1 MKRQFEIS
9 YSFGYV
15 YDKSKLIAMYPVG
28 TTVINEEEYELEVEV
43 AFLKDGI
50 DLAFKDEDI
59 KVANDT
65 MKPLETFLMK
75 PNKII
80 PFVECINDVN
90 TNEEL
95 SKLLE
100 EFDEE
105 YEIKN
110 NYMEKGYKI
119 INFYDV
125 FKNVVDYIPKE
136 SLENLNIL
144 KIECDNFRIND
155 FLNEVKTNLDEVMDS
170 NIIPISMEK
179 SNLTPR
185 LFVRSDNNEN
195 NSFYVPFAVKGVYES
210 EEIICA
216 NGEIISDETIDM
228 GDLEISI
235 TKDAGYIIEKVNNI
249 LTFKISN
256 FNSKTE
262 NNNQITQVVDYA
274 GKIKSMMIEFLNLYI
289 KNI

>member
-28 TTVINEEEYELEVEV
+28 TTVMNEEEYEVEVEV
-43 AFLKDGI
+43 VFLKDGI

-80 PFVECINDVN
+80 PFVECIKDVN

-95 SKLLE
+95 IKLLE
-100 EFDEE
+100 EFDDE

-110 NYMEKGYKI
+110 DYIEKGYKI

-144 KIECDNFRIND
+144 KIECDNFRMND

-185 LFVRSDNNEN
+185 LFVKSNNNES
-195 NSFYVPFAVKGVYES
+195 NSFYVPFAVKGIYES

-235 TKDAGYIIEKVNNI
+235 TKDAGYIVEKVNNI

>member
-28 TTVINEEEYELEVEV
+28 TTVINEEEYEVEVEV

-235 TKDAGYIIEKVNNI
+235 TKDAGYIIEKLNNI

>member
-15 YDKSKLIAMYPVG
+15 YDKSKLVAMYPVG
-28 TTVINEEEYELEVEV
+28 TIVMDEEEYEMEVEV

-50 DLAFKDEDI
+50 ESVFKDEDI

-65 MKPLETFLMK
+65 MKPLEMFLMK

-80 PFVECINDVN
+80 PFVESIKDLD
-90 TNEEL
+90 TKKEL
-95 SKLLE
+95 NKFLE

-110 NYMEKGYKI
+110 NYIEKGYKI
-119 INFYDV
+119 IDFYDV

-144 KIECDNFRIND
+144 KIECDNFRMND
-155 FLNEVKTNLDEVMDS
+155 FLNEVKNNLDEVMDS
-170 NIIPISMEK
+170 NIIPIPMEK
-179 SNLTPR
+179 STLTPR
-185 LFVRSDNNEN
+185 LFIKSNDNEN
-195 NSFYVPFAVKGVYES
+195 NSFYVPFAVKGSYENS
-210 EEIICA
+210 EIICA

-235 TKDAGYIIEKVNNI
+235 TKDAGYIVEKVNNI

-274 GKIKSMMIEFLNLYI
+274 GKIKSMMIELLNSYI

>member
-28 TTVINEEEYELEVEV
+28 TTVINEEEYEVEVEV

-155 FLNEVKTNLDEVMDS
+155 FLDEVKTNLDEVMDS

-235 TKDAGYIIEKVNNI
+235 TKDAGYIIEKLNNI

>member
-15 YDKSKLIAMYPVG
+15 YDKSKLVAMYPVG
-28 TTVINEEEYELEVEV
+28 TNVINEDEYEMEVEV
-43 AFLKDGI
+43 AFLEDGI
-50 DLAFKDEDI
+50 EAAFKDEDI
-59 KVANDT
+59 KIANDT
-65 MKPLETFLMK
+65 MKPLEMFLMK

-80 PFVECINDVN
+80 PFVESIKDAN
-90 TNEEL
+90 TKEEL
-95 SKLLE
+95 SKLLT

-105 YEIKN
+105 YEMKN
-110 NYMEKGYKI
+110 NYIEKGYKI
-119 INFYDV
+119 VDFYDV
-125 FKNVVDYIPKE
+125 FKNVVDYIPQE

-144 KIECDNFRIND
+144 KIDCDNFRMND
-155 FLNEVKTNLDEVMDS
+155 FLNEVKKNLDEVMDS
-170 NIIPISMEK
+170 NLIPISMEK

-185 LFVRSDNNEN
+185 LFVKSKDNEN
-195 NSFYVPFAVKGVYES
+195 NSFYVPFAVNGSS
-210 EEIICA
+210 ENAEIICA
-216 NGEIISDETIDM
+216 NGDTISDVNIDM

-235 TKDAGYIIEKVNNI
+235 TKDAGYIVERINNI

-256 FNSKTE
+256 FNSQTE

-274 GKIKSMMIEFLNLYI
+274 GKIKPMMIGFLNSYI

>member
-15 YDKSKLIAMYPVG
+15 YDKSKLVAMYPVG
-28 TTVINEEEYELEVEV
+28 TNIINEDEYEMEVEV
-43 AFLKDGI
+43 AFLEDGI
-50 DLAFKDEDI
+50 EAAFEEDDI

-65 MKPLETFLMK
+65 MKPLEMFLMK

-80 PFVECINDVN
+80 PFVEDIKDAD
-90 TNEEL
+90 TKEEL

-100 EFDEE
+100 VFNEE

-110 NYMEKGYKI
+110 NYIEKGYKI
-119 INFYDV
+119 VDFYDV
-125 FKNVVDYIPKE
+125 FKNVVDYIPQE
-136 SLENLNIL
+136 NLENLNIL
-144 KIECDNFRIND
+144 KVEYDNFRMDD
-155 FLNEVKTNLDEVMDS
+155 FINEVKKNLDDVMDC
-170 NIIPISMEK
+170 NLIPFTMER

-185 LFVRSDNNEN
+185 LFVKSKVKES
-195 NSFYVPFAVKGVYES
+195 NSFYVPFAVNGSS
-210 EEIICA
+210 EGMELICA
-216 NGEIISDETIDM
+216 NGKKIEDTNIDM
-228 GDLEISI
+228 GDLEISM
-235 TKDAGYIIEKVNNI
+235 TKDAGYIVERINNI

-256 FNSKTE
+256 FNGQTE

-274 GKIKSMMIEFLNLYI
+274 GKIKPMMIEFLNSYI

>member
-15 YDKSKLIAMYPVG
+15 YDKSKLVAMYPVG
-28 TTVINEEEYELEVEV
+28 TNVINEDEYEMEVEV
-43 AFLKDGI
+43 AFLEDGI
-50 DLAFKDEDI
+50 ESAFKDEDI
-59 KVANDT
+59 KIANDT
-65 MKPLETFLMK
+65 MKPLEMFLMK

-80 PFVECINDVN
+80 PFVESIKDAN
-90 TNEEL
+90 TKEEL
-95 SKLLE
+95 SKLLT

-105 YEIKN
+105 YEMKN
-110 NYMEKGYKI
+110 NYIEKGYKI
-119 INFYDV
+119 VDFYDV
-125 FKNVVDYIPKE
+125 FKNVVDYIPQE

-144 KIECDNFRIND
+144 KIDCDNFRMND
-155 FLNEVKTNLDEVMDS
+155 FLNEVKKNLDEVMDS
-170 NIIPISMEK
+170 NLIPISMEK

-185 LFVRSDNNEN
+185 LFVKSKDNEN
-195 NSFYVPFAVKGVYES
+195 NSFYVPFAVNGSS
-210 EEIICA
+210 ENAEIICA
-216 NGEIISDETIDM
+216 NGDTISDVNIDM

-235 TKDAGYIIEKVNNI
+235 TKDAGYIVERINNI

-256 FNSKTE
+256 FNSQTE

-274 GKIKSMMIEFLNLYI
+274 GKIKLMMIGFLNSYI

>member
-80 PFVECINDVN
+80 PFVECIKDVN

-100 EFDEE
+100 EFYEE

-155 FLNEVKTNLDEVMDS
+155 FLSEVKTNLDEVMDS

-185 LFVRSDNNEN
+185 LFVKSDNNEN

-235 TKDAGYIIEKVNNI
+235 TKDAGYIIEKINNI

-289 KNI
+289 KNS

>member
-15 YDKSKLIAMYPVG
+15 YDKSKLVAMYPVG
-28 TTVINEEEYELEVEV
+28 TNVINEEEYEMEVEV
-43 AFLKDGI
+43 AFIEDGI
-50 DLAFKDEDI
+50 ESAFKDEDI

-65 MKPLETFLMK
+65 MKPLEMFLMK

-80 PFVECINDVN
+80 PFVESIKDAN
-90 TNEEL
+90 TKEEL
-95 SKLLE
+95 SKLLT

-105 YEIKN
+105 YEMKN
-110 NYMEKGYKI
+110 NYIEKGYKI
-119 INFYDV
+119 VDFYDV
-125 FKNVVDYIPKE
+125 FKNVVDYIPQE

-144 KIECDNFRIND
+144 KIEYDNFRMND
-155 FLNEVKTNLDEVMDS
+155 FLNEVRKNLDEVMDS
-170 NIIPISMEK
+170 NLIPISMEK

-185 LFVRSDNNEN
+185 LFVKSKNNEN
-195 NSFYVPFAVKGVYES
+195 NSFYVPFAVNGSS
-210 EEIICA
+210 ENAEIICA
-216 NGEIISDETIDM
+216 NGDTISDVNIDM
-228 GDLEISI
+228 GDLEISM
-235 TKDAGYIIEKVNNI
+235 TKDAGYIVERINNI

-256 FNSKTE
+256 FNSQTE

-274 GKIKSMMIEFLNLYI
+274 GKIKSMMIGFLNSYI